1 MPAETDASTPPDK
14 PAARSRRPAEESV
27 PTEPPSEDET
37 PKRTRRAPAAK
48 KAVPKEAAPAVKK
61 AARKATLPKQAAPE
75 APAEPEAT
83 VSGQETGGTDAV
95 TMEKPGPTPAR
106 RTRTTKSAKAPM
118 TTEASTAATDA
129 TAVTGTTPATPA
141 TEATAVTATTPA
153 TAATSAITATGVDAT
168 AEAKPHDETENL
180 PATVD
185 VQHAARTQEKGW
197 RAVGPQ
203 LRDHPGFA
211 PELLALAAVDALG
224 PRARDWVAQV
234 RRAYPEAD
242 ADGVARL
249 ATRRFVRMAGTGGA
263 LAAGAG
269 MFAPVAELAAV
280 LWTQA
285 NLVLHL
291 AAAYGRDPAH
301 PDRAAELLVLTLVH
315 PDDGTARAAL
325 AAALA
330 ADEPADGPWGRAAQA
345 AWRLATP
352 VAAQAGGWLG
362 LRLAARFL
370 PGAAALAAATGG
382 TATAERVAARAVARY
397 RPGRT

>member
-1 MPAETDASTPPDK
+1 MSTPSPE

-48 KAVPKEAAPAVKK
+48 KAVPKKAAPPVKKAAPAVKK
-61 AARKATLPKQAAPE
+61 A
-75 APAEPEAT
+75 
-83 VSGQETGGTDAV
+83 
-95 TMEKPGPTPAR
+95 
-106 RTRTTKSAKAPM
+106 TRTAKSAKTPT

-129 TAVTGTTPATPA
+129 TAVTATPPA
-141 TEATAVTATTPA
+141 PETPPSAVDPAEPAAAAGDQALAVDQPAVNESRKTEPPA
-153 TAATSAITATGVDAT
+153 LDSSIEEQPYDKT
-168 AEAKPHDETENL
+168 ETL
-180 PATVD
+180 SVTVD
-185 VQHAARTQEKGW
+185 GRHAARTQEKGW

-224 PRARDWVAQV
+224 PRAREWVAQV

-315 PDDGTARAAL
+315 PDEGTARAAL
-325 AAALA
+325 GAARA
-330 ADEPADGPWGRAAQA
+330 ADEPADGPWGRVAEA

-362 LRLAARFL
+362 LRLAARRL
-370 PGAAALAAATGG
+370 PGAAALAATIGG

>member
-1 MPAETDASTPPDK
+1 M
-14 PAARSRRPAEESV
+14 

-48 KAVPKEAAPAVKK
+48 KAVPKKAAPPVKKAAPAVKK
-61 AARKATLPKQAAPE
+61 APRKATLPKQAAPE

-185 VQHAARTQEKGW
+185 VQQAARTQEKGW

-263 LAAGAG
+263 LASGAG

-382 TATAERVAARAVARY
+382 TATAERVAARAVGRY

>member
-1 MPAETDASTPPDK
+1 M
-14 PAARSRRPAEESV
+14 

-37 PKRTRRAPAAK
+37 PKRTRRATTAK
-48 KAVPKEAAPAVKK
+48 KAVSKKAAPPVKKAAPAVKK
-61 AARKATLPKQAAPE
+61 A
-75 APAEPEAT
+75 
-83 VSGQETGGTDAV
+83 
-95 TMEKPGPTPAR
+95 
-106 RTRTTKSAKAPM
+106 TRTAKSAKTPT

-129 TAVTGTTPATPA
+129 TAVTATPPA
-141 TEATAVTATTPA
+141 PETPPSAVDPAEPAAAAGDQALAVDQPAVDESRKTEPPA
-153 TAATSAITATGVDAT
+153 LDPPV
-168 AEAKPHDETENL
+168 EAQPHDNTENL

-185 VQHAARTQEKGW
+185 GRHAARTPERGW

-203 LRDHPGFA
+203 LRGHPGFA

-315 PDDGTARAAL
+315 PDEGTARAAL
-325 AAALA
+325 AAARA
-330 ADEPADGPWGRAAQA
+330 ADEPADGPWGRVAEA

-362 LRLAARFL
+362 LRLAARRL
-370 PGAAALAAATGG
+370 PGAAALAAAIGG

>member
-1 MPAETDASTPPDK
+1 MSTPSPE

-48 KAVPKEAAPAVKK
+48 KAVPKKAAPPVKKAAPAVKK
-61 AARKATLPKQAAPE
+61 A
-75 APAEPEAT
+75 
-83 VSGQETGGTDAV
+83 
-95 TMEKPGPTPAR
+95 
-106 RTRTTKSAKAPM
+106 TRTAKSAKTPT

-129 TAVTGTTPATPA
+129 TAVT
-141 TEATAVTATTPA
+141 ATTPA
-153 TAATSAITATGVDAT
+153 PETPPSAVDPAEPAAAAGDQALAVDQPAVNESRKT
-168 AEAKPHDETENL
+168 EPPALDSSIEEQPYDKTETL
-180 PATVD
+180 SVTVD
-185 VQHAARTQEKGW
+185 GRHAARTQEKGW

-224 PRARDWVAQV
+224 PRAREWVAQV

-325 AAALA
+325 AAARA
-330 ADEPADGPWGRAAQA
+330 ADEPADGPWGRVAEA

-352 VAAQAGGWLG
+352 VAAQAGGWL
-362 LRLAARFL
+362 
-370 PGAAALAAATGG
+370 
-382 TATAERVAARAVARY
+382 
-397 RPGRT
+397 

>member
-1 MPAETDASTPPDK
+1 MPSPE

-27 PTEPPSEDET
+27 PTEPSSEDET

-48 KAVPKEAAPAVKK
+48 KATPKKAAPIKAAPAVKK
-61 AARKATLPKQAAPE
+61 ATRKATLPKQAALDPPVE
-75 APAEPEAT
+75 A
-83 VSGQETGGTDAV
+83 Q
-95 TMEKPGPTPAR
+95 
-106 RTRTTKSAKAPM
+106 
-118 TTEASTAATDA
+118 
-129 TAVTGTTPATPA
+129 
-141 TEATAVTATTPA
+141 
-153 TAATSAITATGVDAT
+153 
-168 AEAKPHDETENL
+168 PHDKTENL

-185 VQHAARTQEKGW
+185 GRHAARTQERGW

-285 NLVLHL
+285 NLVLHV

-325 AAALA
+325 AAARA
-330 ADEPADGPWGRAAQA
+330 ADEPADGPWGRVAEA

-362 LRLAARFL
+362 LRLAARRL
-370 PGAAALAAATGG
+370 PGAAALAAAIGG